1 MTYDLQLFDID
12 RGANLEGVL
21 QAREQ
26 ELVAKHQDML
36 RDMLNAQY
44 VLPELHQR
52 VAEEL
57 ADHYIVLDR
66 VDADSGFVELTHEQY
81 GIQISIFD
89 TEIAVTV
96 PYWHQGKKARLV
108 WEEIWRYLTLI
119 EAETGYHTVD
129 PQVGLVLDLSSDLP
143 AVLSAYAEAMSAMR
157 RTSR

>member
-1 MTYDLQLFDID
+1 MSYDLQLFDID
-12 RGANLEGVL
+12 PRANLEEVL

-26 ELVAKHQDML
+26 ELVAKL

-44 VLPELHQR
+44 VLPALHQR
-52 VAEEL
+52 MAEEL
-57 ADHYIVLDR
+57 ADQYIVLDR

-129 PQVGLVLDLSSDLP
+129 PQVGRVLDLSSDLP
-143 AVLSAYAEAMSAMR
+143 AVLSAYAEAMR

>member
-1 MTYDLQLFDID
+1 MSYDLQLFDID
-12 RGANLEGVL
+12 PRANLEEVL

-26 ELVAKHQDML
+26 ELVAKH

-44 VLPELHQR
+44 VLPALHQR
-52 VAEEL
+52 MAEEL
-57 ADHYIVLDR
+57 ADQYIVLDR

-129 PQVGLVLDLSSDLP
+129 PQVGRVLDLSSDLP
-143 AVLSAYAEAMSAMR
+143 AVLSAYAEAMR

>member
-66 VDADSGFVELTHEQY
+66 VDADSVSSNLPTSSLAFRFQFLTPKSPSLFRTGTRAKKHAWSGRKY
-81 GIQISIFD
+81 GGI
-89 TEIAVTV
+89 
-96 PYWHQGKKARLV
+96 
-108 WEEIWRYLTLI
+108 
-119 EAETGYHTVD
+119 
-129 PQVGLVLDLSSDLP
+129 
-143 AVLSAYAEAMSAMR
+143 
-157 RTSR
+157 

>member
-1 MTYDLQLFDID
+1 MSYDLQLFDID
-12 RGANLEGVL
+12 PGANLEGVL

-26 ELVAKHQDML
+26 ELVAKHRDML
-36 RDMLNAQY
+36 QDMLNAQY
-44 VLPELHQR
+44 VLPALHQR
-52 VAEEL
+52 MAEEL
-57 ADHYIVLDR
+57 ADQYIVLDR

-96 PYWHQGKKARLV
+96 PYWHQGKKVRLV

-129 PQVGLVLDLSSDLP
+129 PQVGRVLDFSSDLP
-143 AVLSAYAEAMSAMR
+143 TILSAYAEAMNAMR
-157 RTSR
+157 